1 MSSPKLQGGGSP
13 IPASAAGPVVSAA
26 VPAPDRRRFAAVWQ
40 PLLIS
45 ALLFGLFGEW
55 LYPLRAFMAGDSGR
69 TIGLFLALTG
79 VLLAVGCLRL
89 PSYFFASVPP
99 LMIVGSMFFLY
110 GLEEGASW
118 FARYARLLSADVTE
132 IVETGRL
139 YGISG
144 ETRFLLLLIG
154 WTLLVVSVQMLALSK
169 QSILLFFLAT
179 LAYLLL
185 LEMTGSVQVYHGL
198 VRSAGWGLA
207 LQALLFRCH
216 LRLGAGG
223 GDEGGLAYGDA
234 ATWVLGGSSGR
245 TGRASGLLAGTSVAA
260 LCVLGALGLSL
271 LLPVQPVRPISWS
284 QVIHAWEEWSGAR
297 LTGSRPDDYAQS
309 GYSKD
314 DTRLGVPLRLRH
326 ETFFTAIS
334 PQQTYWRGES
344 KSVYTG
350 RGWSAHASGSRA
362 ADTWSAGLTE
372 VNEALAKE
380 RRGVPSDPTIRQT
393 VVFKGQVNGTTP
405 LFSGGLPLAVERL
418 FSERPGGSGQAN
430 TRFDLYADAV
440 YAEPGASRQKLHGY
454 ELTAVVPSASPERL
468 RLATGAD
475 PEAIS
480 ARELQLPQTLPE
492 RVKRLGRELT
502 SRQANRYDAVQAVS
516 SYLEGRYAYSLD
528 TKTPP
533 EGSDFVD
540 YFLFEQKMGYCDHFS
555 TAMTVLLRSGGIPAR
570 WVKGFAPGAPV
581 SDDEQRYQVS
591 YADAHSW
598 VEVYFPGAG
607 WIPFDPTPGFEPAVA
622 SDMTPLTD
630 KDAALAEG
638 PMDWD
643 KVLAFTGMLV
653 KKGSAVLFVGW
664 SWVRTHLLPVTS
676 VLLALMFLISMA
688 VIYRKTWFRQSGF
701 LLRLYLL
708 RRRRRFPDKDEL
720 LRAADVVWRELGL
733 SYGEKT
739 AAMTGREYV
748 ERISP
753 LFGDRAGQLSRFLRD
768 WEHLYYGGSGLD
780 RTRSRD
786 FLKLCR
792 GLAFPE
798 R

>member
-26 VPAPDRRRFAAVWQ
+26 VPAPSRRRRFAAVWQ

-55 LYPLRAFMAGDSGR
+55 LYPLRVFMAGDSGR
-69 TIGLFLALTG
+69 TVGLFLVLTG
-79 VLLAVGCLRL
+79 VLLAAGCLRL
-89 PSYFFASVPP
+89 PSYFFVLVPP
-99 LMIVGSMFFLY
+99 LMIGSSMFFLY
-110 GLEEGASW
+110 GLEDGASW
-118 FARYARLLSADVTE
+118 FAGYARLLSADVTE
-132 IVETGRL
+132 IFETGRL

-179 LAYLLL
+179 LIYLLL

-216 LRLGAGG
+216 LRLGPSG
-223 GDEGGLAYGDA
+223 GDEGALTYGSEVA
-234 ATWVLGGSSGR
+234 RVPGGSSEG
-245 TGRASGLLAGTSVAA
+245 GSGLLTGTTITAF
-260 LCVLGALGLSL
+260 CVLGALGLSL

-284 QVIHAWEEWSGAR
+284 QVIHTWEEWSGAR
-297 LTGSRPDDYAQS
+297 LTGSRPDDYALS

-362 ADTWSAGLTE
+362 SDKWSPSLAQ
-372 VNEALAKE
+372 VNEELAKE
-380 RRGVPSDPTIRQT
+380 RRGVPSNQTIRQT
-393 VVFKGQVNGTTP
+393 VVFKGQVNGTSP

-418 FSERPGGSGQAN
+418 FSERPGGSGRAN
-430 TRFDLYADAV
+430 TRFDPYADAV
-440 YAEPGASRQKLHGY
+440 YAEPGASGQKLYGY

-468 RLATGAD
+468 RLAAGAD

-516 SYLEGRYAYSLD
+516 SYLEEQYAYSLD

-533 EGSDFVD
+533 EGADFVD

-570 WVKGFAPGAPV
+570 WVKGFAPGTPV

-622 SDMTPLTD
+622 ADMTPLTD
-630 KDAALAEG
+630 GDAALTGG
-638 PMDWD
+638 PLDWD

-676 VLLALMFLISMA
+676 VLLALIFLISMG
-688 VIYRKTWFRQSGF
+688 VIHRKTWIRRSGF

-708 RRRRRFPDKDEL
+708 RRRRRFPGKDEL
-720 LRAADVVWRELGL
+720 LRAADVVWRELSL

-753 LFGDRAGQLSRFLRD
+753 LLGDRAGQLGRFLRD
-768 WEHLYYGGSGLD
+768 WEHLYYGGSGFD

>member
-13 IPASAAGPVVSAA
+13 IPVSAAGSGVSAA
-26 VPAPDRRRFAAVWQ
+26 VPAPNRRRRFAAVWQ

-55 LYPLRAFMAGDSGR
+55 LYPLRIFMAGDSGR
-69 TIGLFLALTG
+69 TIGLFLVLTG
-79 VLLAVGCLRL
+79 VLLAAGCLRL
-89 PSYFFASVPP
+89 PSYFFVFVPP
-99 LMIVGSMFFLY
+99 LMIGSSMFFLY

-118 FARYARLLSADVTE
+118 FAGYARLLSADVTE
-132 IVETGRL
+132 LFETGRL

-179 LAYLLL
+179 LVYLLL

-216 LRLGAGG
+216 LRLGASG
-223 GDEGGLAYGDA
+223 GDEGLLAHDGVA
-234 ATWVLGGSSGR
+234 ARVPGGSFG
-245 TGRASGLLAGTSVAA
+245 GGSGLLTGTTITAF
-260 LCVLGALGLSL
+260 CVLGALGLSL

-284 QVIHAWEEWSGAR
+284 QVIHAWEDWSGAR
-297 LTGSRPDDYAQS
+297 LTGSRPDDYALS

-314 DTRLGVPLRLRH
+314 DTRLGVPLRMRH

-350 RGWSAHASGSRA
+350 RGWSAHAAGSRA
-362 ADTWSAGLTE
+362 ADTWSPSLVG
-372 VNEALAKE
+372 VNEALAKA
-380 RRGVPSDPTIRQT
+380 RRGVPSDQTIRQT
-393 VVFKGQVNGTTP
+393 VVFKGQVNGSTP

-418 FSERPGGSGQAN
+418 FSERSGGSGQAN
-430 TRFDLYADAV
+430 TRFDPYADAV
-440 YAEPGASRQKLHGY
+440 YAEPGASRQKLYGY
-454 ELTAVVPSASPERL
+454 ELTAVVPFASPERL

-492 RVKRLGRELT
+492 RVRRLGRELT

-516 SYLEGRYAYSLD
+516 SYLEERYVYSLD
-528 TKTPP
+528 TKIPP
-533 EGSDFVD
+533 EGADFVD

-607 WIPFDPTPGFEPAVA
+607 WIPFDPTPGFDPVVA
-622 SDMTPLTD
+622 ADMTPLTD
-630 KDAALAEG
+630 GDATLTGG
-638 PMDWD
+638 PLDWD

-653 KKGSAVLFVGW
+653 KKGSAVLFAGW
-664 SWVRTHLLPVTS
+664 SWVRTHLLPVTT
-676 VLLALMFLISMA
+676 VLLALIFLISMA
-688 VIYRKTWFRQSGF
+688 VIYRKTWIRRSGF
-701 LLRLYLL
+701 LFRLYLL

-720 LRAADVVWRELGL
+720 LRAADVVWRELSL

-753 LFGDRAGQLSRFLRD
+753 LLGDRAGQLGLFLRD
-768 WEHLYYGGSGLD
+768 WERLYYGGSELD

>member
-13 IPASAAGPVVSAA
+13 IPVSAA
-26 VPAPDRRRFAAVWQ
+26 VPAPNRRRFAAVWQ

-55 LYPLRAFMAGDSGR
+55 LYPLRVFMAGDSGR
-69 TIGLFLALTG
+69 TVGLFLVLTG
-79 VLLAVGCLRL
+79 VLLAAGCLRL
-89 PSYFFASVPP
+89 PSYFFVLVPP
-99 LMIVGSMFFLY
+99 LMISSSMFFLY

-118 FARYARLLSADVTE
+118 FAGYARLLSADVTE
-132 IVETGRL
+132 IFETGRL

-179 LAYLLL
+179 LIYLLL

-216 LRLGAGG
+216 LRFGAGG
-223 GDEGGLAYGDA
+223 GDEGALTYGREVA
-234 ATWVLGGSSGR
+234 RVPGGSSEG
-245 TGRASGLLAGTSVAA
+245 GSGLLTGTTITAF
-260 LCVLGALGLSL
+260 CVLGALGLSL

-284 QVIHAWEEWSGAR
+284 QVIHTWEEWSGAR
-297 LTGSRPDDYAQS
+297 LTGSRPDDYALS

-362 ADTWSAGLTE
+362 SDKWSPSLAQ
-372 VNEALAKE
+372 VNEELAKE
-380 RRGVPSDPTIRQT
+380 RRGVPSDQTIRQT
-393 VVFKGQVNGTTP
+393 VVFKGQVNGTSP

-418 FSERPGGSGQAN
+418 FSERPGGSGRAN
-430 TRFDLYADAV
+430 TRFDPYADAV
-440 YAEPGASRQKLHGY
+440 YAEPGASGQKLYGY

-468 RLATGAD
+468 RLAAGAD

-502 SRQANRYDAVQAVS
+502 SRQANRYNAVQAVS
-516 SYLEGRYAYSLD
+516 SYLEERYAYSLD

-533 EGSDFVD
+533 EGADFVD

-570 WVKGFAPGAPV
+570 WVKGFAPGSPV

-607 WIPFDPTPGFEPAVA
+607 WIPFDPTPGFDPVVA

-630 KDAALAEG
+630 RDANLTGG
-638 PMDWD
+638 PLDWD

-664 SWVRTHLLPVTS
+664 SWVRTYLLPVTS

-688 VIYRKTWFRQSGF
+688 VIYRKTWIRRSGF

-708 RRRRRFPDKDEL
+708 RRRRRFPGKDEL
-720 LRAADVVWRELGL
+720 LRAADVVWRELSL

-753 LFGDRAGQLSRFLRD
+753 LLGDRAGQLGRFLRD